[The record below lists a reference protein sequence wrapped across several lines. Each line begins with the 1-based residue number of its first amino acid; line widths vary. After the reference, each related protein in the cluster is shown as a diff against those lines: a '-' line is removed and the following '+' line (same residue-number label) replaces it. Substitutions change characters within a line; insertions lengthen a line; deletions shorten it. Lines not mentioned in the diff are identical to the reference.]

1 MKQLFEA
8 FTIYNKNTN
17 RIIGDY
23 ILNMSIE
30 QFENNTKTFFPT
42 IILNILHVMESD
54 LKWLYRLKEFNNPEV
69 RQTEISELTGDKDLG
84 ILFQNQHKIIELRCR
99 LDRDI
104 ISLISSIDD
113 FSSEIEIDFGG
124 NKIIQFTWKL
134 ILQWFNHQTHHRGQ
148 ISVLLDIQGINNDF
162 SMMLD
167 KI

>member
-8 FTIYNKNTN
+8 FTGYNKNTN

-23 ILNMSIE
+23 IINMSRE
-30 QFENNTKTFFPT
+30 QFENETITYFPT

-54 LKWLYRLKEFNNPEV
+54 LKWLFRLKEFYNPEV
-69 RQTEISELTGDKDLG
+69 MQTEISELIGDKDPE
-84 ILFQNQHKIIELRCR
+84 ILFQNRHKIVELRGR

-113 FSSEIEIDFGG
+113 FASEIEMDFGG
-124 NKIIQFTWKL
+124 NKITQLSWKL

-148 ISVLLDIQGINNDF
+148 ISVLLDIQGIDNDF